1 MRRRIVDGR
10 TLLTVGAAAGL
21 IVVFVLAAGA
31 TGRFSADAQD
41 TRPVAAGTPAT
52 LNLPAIP
59 QPHECI
65 VPPMVLADLAGLSA
79 TPMSLDELAPPTPP
93 AELAQ
98 ATPADAATSAAVLA
112 VVRESIACSNAGDLA
127 RGFGLVTDG
136 YLRRRVIA
144 IAGPFDEAVYG
155 TVATPMPLPSDRY
168 ITLVSVGPVV
178 ILPDG
183 RAAVEVVAS
192 DVRTRRSI
200 VVLALTPAGWRLDE
214 LIPLED
220 SPAPVATPEV

>member
-1 MRRRIVDGR
+1 MRRRIADSG
-10 TLLTVGAAAGL
+10 TLLIVGAAAAV
-21 IVVFVLAAGA
+21 IVVFVLVAGGTGRFAAGA
-31 TGRFSADAQD
+31 QD
-41 TRPVAAGTPAT
+41 PRPVTAGTPAT
-52 LNLPAIP
+52 LTLPAVP
-59 QPHECI
+59 QPQDCI
-65 VPPMVLADLAGLSA
+65 VPPRALADLAGLSA

-93 AELAQ
+93 ADLGQ
-98 ATPADAATSAAVLA
+98 AVPADAATSTAVLA

-144 IAGPFDEAVYG
+144 IAGPFDEAIYG

-200 VVLALTPAGWRLDE
+200 VVFALTPAGWRLDE

-220 SPAPVATPEV
+220 SPVPIGTPQV